1 MERRVQL
8 QNLKQKPDGVPEEN
22 VSPVKVIDVTPI
34 QSGSNHVNQVVS
46 SSQGE
51 IVPLRVPLNSTPVTA
66 ENVATPN
73 PPTIAPPPV
82 PEMVVKSSEV
92 VVDGGVPKKRI
103 KTLLPV
109 RRAQSPPVVRP
120 TTPDVVKHKKRRKL
134 NKSTEE
140 TTEEQTATSFNCEN
154 DAILDDL
161 INQAVKEGAII
172 NVSDGSVAGNTIVAA
187 KVVLE
192 PCPPAA
198 STVVVATSEVVENN
212 KQEPVKPE
220 PKSPKKEDDSILPE
234 HKRIQQLLAQK
245 AIVKEPNHLKKDLI
259 LTTETPYKTH
269 VGECGPNQAELIQ
282 IQSQE
287 AQVEV

>member
-1 MERRVQL
+1 M
-8 QNLKQKPDGVPEEN
+8 PEEN
-22 VSPVKVIDVTPI
+22 VSPLKVIDVTPI
-34 QSGSNHVNQVVS
+34 QSGSNHAVVS
-46 SSQGE
+46 SNQQGE
-51 IVPLRVPLNSTPVTA
+51 IVLLRVPLNSTPVTA
-66 ENVATPN
+66 TIENVTTPN
-73 PPTIAPPPV
+73 PSTLAPPI
-82 PEMVVKSSEV
+82 PEMVVKSEV
-92 VVDGGVPKKRI
+92 VVDDGVPKKRI

-120 TTPDVVKHKKRRKL
+120 TTPDSVKPKKRRKL

-140 TTEEQTATSFNCEN
+140 MTEESTATSFNCES

-172 NVSDGSVAGNTIVAA
+172 NVTDGSVAGDNIVAA

-192 PCPPAA
+192 PCPAAA
-198 STVVVATSEVVENN
+198 STVVVMTSEVVENN

-220 PKSPKKEDDSILPE
+220 PKSPKKEEDSILPE

-245 AIVKEPNHLKKDLI
+245 AVVKEPNYLKKDLI
-259 LTTETPYKTH
+259 LTTETPYWTH
-269 VGECGPNQAELIQ
+269 VGECGPNQAESIQ

>member
-8 QNLKQKPDGVPEEN
+8 QNLKQKPDGMPEEN
-22 VSPVKVIDVTPI
+22 VSPLKVIDVTPI
-34 QSGSNHVNQVVS
+34 QSSSNHAAVS
-46 SSQGE
+46 SNQQGE
-51 IVPLRVPLNSTPVTA
+51 IVLLRVPLNSTPVTA
-66 ENVATPN
+66 TIEDVTTPN
-73 PPTIAPPPV
+73 PSALATPI
-82 PEMVVKSSEV
+82 PEMVVKSEV

-120 TTPDVVKHKKRRKL
+120 TTPDSVKPKKRRKL

-140 TTEEQTATSFNCEN
+140 TTEESTAASFNCES

-172 NVSDGSVAGNTIVAA
+172 NVTDGSVAGDNIVAA

-198 STVVVATSEVVENN
+198 STVVVMTSEVVENN

-220 PKSPKKEDDSILPE
+220 PKSPKKEEDSILPE

-245 AIVKEPNHLKKDLI
+245 AVVKEPNYLKKDLI
-259 LTTETPYKTH
+259 LTTETPYWTH